1 MFTKKIIKKSGLR
14 FLYSWKN
21 IIIYCGISLSFGC
34 TTTPDLSGWA
44 KSSADL
50 AGIVKAENKKIITR
64 LDQNISEL
72 EVGKKEE
79 WNLGKHT
86 PEDWKAKRDG
96 YFRNSS
102 DINAVMD
109 TMVLYASALAN
120 LAAAGETGGEAVDK
134 IKTSVGKIVKLVGE
148 SNPISGATFKVLK
161 EFASAWT
168 KIEAQNTLAEAMTK
182 IDPSVKNMASS
193 LSDLT
198 EAQQGV
204 IDSLHLFER
213 RLIRQSAG
221 PNRMSWYVK
230 NRGYKKLEEAFKD
243 GADPLN
249 VAATTILLES
259 LERRYRLRGKRRGE
273 VNQWRKERKRA
284 LANIEKA
291 ANAWSLSHSEAAVLL
306 EECGGLHSLSFK
318 CGNYSAANL
327 SLAVE
332 TIRTVVA
339 DSTTEGDGE

>member
-1 MFTKKIIKKSGLR
+1 MFTKKIVKKSGVR

-34 TTTPDLSGWA
+34 TTTPDLSSWA

-50 AGIVKAENKKIITR
+50 AGIVKAENKKVITR

-86 PEDWKAKRDG
+86 PEDWKVKRKG
-96 YFRNSS
+96 YFENSS
-102 DINAVMD
+102 DINTVMD

-134 IKTSVGKIVKLVGE
+134 IKISVVKLVGE
-148 SNPISGATFKVLK
+148 SNPISGTAINVLK

-168 KIEAQNTLAEAMTK
+168 KVEAQNTLAEAMTK

-193 LSDLT
+193 LSKLT
-198 EAQQGV
+198 KAQKKV
-204 IDSLHLFER
+204 INSLYLFEHW
-213 RLIRQSAG
+213 LIRQSAG
-221 PNRMSWYVK
+221 PNRMSWYAK
-230 NRGYKKLEEAFKD
+230 NLGYKKLEEAFKD

-259 LERRYRLRGKRRGE
+259 LERRYRLRGKRHGE
-273 VNQWRKERKRA
+273 VTQWQKERMQA
-284 LANIEKA
+284 LTNIEKA

-332 TIRTVVA
+332 TIRTVVVN
-339 DSTTEGDGE
+339 STTEGDGE